1 MASTAEME
9 KLQKTLDY
17 FKRYFE
23 FEDAVAVNHENRE
36 YLKTYIHNLSHTE
49 EEFGLKHKNKI
60 ALGIAAGAGLVCGLI
75 AMLIAGMDN
84 FGAKNLIALGVTFA
98 VIFIGAS
105 FLLKTMIRKKF
116 EQKWDAQKEI
126 NEGIGEQIDDLSRR
140 CDTLEKQKR
149 DYLKALEEKE
159 LACIPVKHIKYAE
172 EIASYVKDGKAETVE
187 DAVKMFEENVALK
200 KITKEKERKRKQPT
214 DSPAQRFGNPLQG
227 LSMNAGAKSSS
238 RKSSVRDTRKPLSM
252 PQSRTNISDKQNE
265 EEIGAALSKVLGA
278 SIQSSAQS
286 SQPKSSGGSLG
297 GGLSM
302 MSSGKKETKKP
313 SFIQTIVKEP
323 VEEVAVEPVVEEAAV
338 APAVEEVAVA
348 PVVEEVAP
356 VVEEVAVEPVVE
368 EVTPVVEEVAPVVE
382 KVAPVV
388 EEAVQKP
395 KVLSFASM
403 GVKTSEQAVSHEVP
417 QETVVQAVAQ
427 EPAEE
432 KKGFGLAL
440 ASSKTN
446 PGASY
451 SGTTTTAPAKKE
463 EPKRESSFSQ
473 GGLRMMGR

>member
-49 EEFGLKHKNKI
+49 EEFGLKRKNKI

-75 AMLIAGMDN
+75 AMLIAGMDS
-84 FGAKNLIALGVTFA
+84 FGAKNLIALGVTF
-98 VIFIGAS
+98 VVVCIGVN
-105 FLLKTMIRKKF
+105 FLLKTQIRKKF

-159 LACIPVKHIKYAE
+159 LACIPIKHIKYAE

-227 LSMNAGAKSSS
+227 LSMNAGTKSSS
-238 RKSSVRDTRKPLSM
+238 RRSSVRDTRKPLSM
-252 PQSRTNISDKQNE
+252 PQSRTDISDKQNE

-286 SQPKSSGGSLG
+286 SQPKSSGG
-297 GGLSM
+297 LSM
-302 MSSGKKETKKP
+302 MSSGKKEAKKP
-313 SFIQTIVKEP
+313 SFVQTIVKEP
-323 VEEVAVEPVVEEAAV
+323 VEDVAPVVEEV

-356 VVEEVAVEPVVE
+356 VVEE
-368 EVTPVVEEVAPVVE
+368 
-382 KVAPVV
+382 
-388 EEAVQKP
+388 AVQKP
-395 KVLSFASM
+395 QVLSFASM
-403 GVKTSEQAVSHEVP
+403 GVKASEQAVSHEVP
-417 QETVVQAVAQ
+417 QETVVQAVAD

-440 ASSKTN
+440 ASSKTK
-446 PGASY
+446 PGATY

-463 EPKRESSFSQ
+463 EPKIESSFSQ

>member
-49 EEFGLKHKNKI
+49 EEFGLKRKNKI

-75 AMLIAGMDN
+75 AMLIAGMDS
-84 FGAKNLIALGVTFA
+84 FGAKNLIALGVTF
-98 VIFIGAS
+98 VVVCIGVN
-105 FLLKTMIRKKF
+105 FLLKTQIRKKF

-227 LSMNAGAKSSS
+227 LSMSAGTKSSS
-238 RKSSVRDTRKPLSM
+238 RRSSVRDTRKPLSM
-252 PQSRTNISDKQNE
+252 PQSRTAISDKQNE

-286 SQPKSSGGSLG
+286 SQPKSSGG
-297 GGLSM
+297 LSM
-302 MSSGKKETKKP
+302 MSSGKKEAKKP
-313 SFIQTIVKEP
+313 SFVQTIVKEP
-323 VEEVAVEPVVEEAAV
+323 VEEVAPIVEE
-338 APAVEEVAVA
+338 VA

-356 VVEEVAVEPVVE
+356 VVEE
-368 EVTPVVEEVAPVVE
+368 
-382 KVAPVV
+382 
-388 EEAVQKP
+388 AVQKP
-395 KVLSFASM
+395 QVLSFASM
-403 GVKTSEQAVSHEVP
+403 GVKASEQAVSHEVP
-417 QETVVQAVAQ
+417 QETVVQAVAD

-440 ASSKTN
+440 ASSKTK
-446 PGASY
+446 PGATY

-463 EPKRESSFSQ
+463 EPKIESSFSQ

>member
-49 EEFGLKHKNKI
+49 EEFGLKRKNKI

-75 AMLIAGMDN
+75 AMLIAGMDS
-84 FGAKNLIALGVTFA
+84 FGAKNLIALGVTF
-98 VIFIGAS
+98 VVVCIGVN
-105 FLLKTMIRKKF
+105 FLLKTQIRKKF

-227 LSMNAGAKSSS
+227 LSMSAGTKSSS
-238 RKSSVRDTRKPLSM
+238 RRSSVRDTRKPLSM
-252 PQSRTNISDKQNE
+252 PQSRTAISDKQNE

-286 SQPKSSGGSLG
+286 SQPKSSGS
-297 GGLSM
+297 LSM
-302 MSSGKKETKKP
+302 MSSGKKEAKKP
-313 SFIQTIVKEP
+313 SFVQTIVKEP
-323 VEEVAVEPVVEEAAV
+323 VEEVAPVVEEVAV
-338 APAVEEVAVA
+338 APAVEEVAPVVEEVAVA

-356 VVEEVAVEPVVE
+356 VVEEVA
-368 EVTPVVEEVAPVVE
+368 PVVEEVA
-382 KVAPVV
+382 VAPVV

-395 KVLSFASM
+395 QVLSFASM

-417 QETVVQAVAQ
+417 QETVVQAVAD

-440 ASSKTN
+440 ASSKAK
-446 PGASY
+446 PGATY

-463 EPKRESSFSQ
+463 EPKIESSFSQ

>member
-49 EEFGLKHKNKI
+49 EEFGLKRKNKI

-75 AMLIAGMDN
+75 AMLIAGMDS
-84 FGAKNLIALGVTFA
+84 FGAKNLIALGVTF
-98 VIFIGAS
+98 VVVCIGVN
-105 FLLKTMIRKKF
+105 FLLKTQIRKKF

-227 LSMNAGAKSSS
+227 LSMNAGTKSS

-252 PQSRTNISDKQNE
+252 PQSRTAISDKQNE

-286 SQPKSSGGSLG
+286 SQPKSSGG
-297 GGLSM
+297 LSM
-302 MSSGKKETKKP
+302 MSSGKKEARKP
-313 SFIQTIVKEP
+313 SFVQTIVKEP
-323 VEEVAVEPVVEEAAV
+323 VEEVAPVVEEVAV
-338 APAVEEVAVA
+338 APVVEEVAVAPIVEEVAPVVEEVAPVVEEVAVA

-356 VVEEVAVEPVVE
+356 VVEE
-368 EVTPVVEEVAPVVE
+368 
-382 KVAPVV
+382 
-388 EEAVQKP
+388 AVQKP
-395 KVLSFASM
+395 QVLSFASM
-403 GVKTSEQAVSHEVP
+403 GVKASEQAVSHEVP
-417 QETVVQAVAQ
+417 QETVVQAVAD

-432 KKGFGLAL
+432 NKGFGLAL
-440 ASSKTN
+440 ASSKAK
-446 PGASY
+446 PGATY

>member
-49 EEFGLKHKNKI
+49 EEFGLKRKNKI

-75 AMLIAGMDN
+75 AMLIAGMDS
-84 FGAKNLIALGVTFA
+84 FGAKNLIALGVTF
-98 VIFIGAS
+98 VVVCIGVN
-105 FLLKTMIRKKF
+105 FLLKTQIRKKF

-227 LSMNAGAKSSS
+227 LSMNAGTKSSS
-238 RKSSVRDTRKPLSM
+238 RRSSVRDTRKPLSM

-286 SQPKSSGGSLG
+286 SQPKSSGG
-297 GGLSM
+297 LSM
-302 MSSGKKETKKP
+302 MSSGKKEKKP
-313 SFIQTIVKEP
+313 SFVQTIVKEP
-323 VEEVAVEPVVEEAAV
+323 VEEVAPIVEEATPIVEEVAV
-338 APAVEEVAVA
+338 APAVEEVAAA

-356 VVEEVAVEPVVE
+356 VVEEVAVA
-368 EVTPVVEEVAPVVE
+368 PVVEEVAPIVE
-382 KVAPVV
+382 EVAPVV
-388 EEAVQKP
+388 EEAVQQP

-403 GVKTSEQAVSHEVP
+403 GVKASEQAVSHEVP
-417 QETVVQAVAQ
+417 QETVVQAVAD

-440 ASSKTN
+440 ASSKTK
-446 PGASY
+446 PGTTY

>member
-49 EEFGLKHKNKI
+49 EEFGLKRKNKI

-75 AMLIAGMDN
+75 AMLIAGMDS
-84 FGAKNLIALGVTFA
+84 FGAKNLIALGVTF
-98 VIFIGAS
+98 VVVCIGVN
-105 FLLKTMIRKKF
+105 FLLKTQIRKKF

-227 LSMNAGAKSSS
+227 LSMNAGTKSSS

-252 PQSRTNISDKQNE
+252 PQSRTNIS
-265 EEIGAALSKVLGA
+265 
-278 SIQSSAQS
+278 
-286 SQPKSSGGSLG
+286 
-297 GGLSM
+297 
-302 MSSGKKETKKP
+302 ET
-313 SFIQTIVKEP
+313 T
-323 VEEVAVEPVVEEAAV
+323 
-338 APAVEEVAVA
+338 
-348 PVVEEVAP
+348 
-356 VVEEVAVEPVVE
+356 
-368 EVTPVVEEVAPVVE
+368 
-382 KVAPVV
+382 
-388 EEAVQKP
+388 
-395 KVLSFASM
+395 L
-403 GVKTSEQAVSHEVP
+403 
-417 QETVVQAVAQ
+417 
-427 EPAEE
+427 
-432 KKGFGLAL
+432 
-440 ASSKTN
+440 
-446 PGASY
+446 
-451 SGTTTTAPAKKE
+451 
-463 EPKRESSFSQ
+463 
-473 GGLRMMGR
+473 